1 MISGRK
7 VASSPLSLPNKWARR
22 HATDR
27 RGLPNRLKI
36 SFESHWIVSSSTH
49 ADKLPT
55 KYFLKTS
62 PNNQQMFLGKWEDPD
77 FEG

>member
-1 MISGRK
+1 
-7 VASSPLSLPNKWARR
+7 V
-22 HATDR
+22 
-27 RGLPNRLKI
+27 KI

-49 ADKLPT
+49 ADELPT